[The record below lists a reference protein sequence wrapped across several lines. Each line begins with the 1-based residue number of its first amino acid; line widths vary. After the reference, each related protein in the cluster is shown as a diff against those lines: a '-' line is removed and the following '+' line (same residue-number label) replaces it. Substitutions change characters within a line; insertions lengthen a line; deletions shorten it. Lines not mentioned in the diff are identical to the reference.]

1 MNEIVDLSMLDW
13 SRGQFALTA
22 FYHWLFVPLTLG
34 ITFILAIMETI
45 YYKTGDPEWKKI
57 TRFWMKVFGI
67 NFAIGVATGII
78 LEFQFG
84 TNWSYYSWFVGDIFG
99 APLAIEGIMAFFME
113 STFIAV
119 MFFGWDK
126 VSKRFHLVSTWL
138 TAIGANLSALW
149 ILVANAWMQNP
160 VGMQFNPD
168 TARNEMVNFWDVFLS
183 PMAINKFLHT
193 ISSGFVLAGVFI
205 IGVSAWFLLKQREV
219 PFAKKSILV
228 AAIFGFISS
237 LFLVTTGDGSARL
250 VAQNQPMKLA
260 AMEGLYQG
268 KNGAGLVAFGIFSPT
283 GTDPANDKLNDF
295 LFKIEIP
302 NALSYM
308 IHLDANAFVP
318 GVKDLLN
325 GNEKERMLSAADKIS
340 RGKMAIETLRNYK
353 NALTEGRKE
362 EALQMKDKFMS
373 KDFQNNY
380 FKYFGYGF
388 IKNSNELIPGIQ
400 LVFYSFHMMVILGSW
415 FLIFFF
421 LSIYFIVNNEIT
433 KRRLFLKIAILTIPL
448 VYLAQMAGWTVAEM
462 GRQPWVVQDLLPTVA
477 AVSNINAGAVM
488 VTFWLFAL
496 IFTLL
501 LVAEIKIMTKQIK
514 IGPNEGGH

>member
-1 MNEIVDLSMLDW
+1 MNEIVDLSLIDW

-22 FYHWLFVPLTLG
+22 LYHWLFVPLTLG

-138 TAIGANLSALW
+138 TAVGASLSALW

-168 TARNEMVNFWDVFLS
+168 TARNEMVNFWEVFLS

-193 ISSGFVLAGVFI
+193 ITSGFVLAGVFI
-205 IGVSAWFLLKQREV
+205 IGVSAWFLLKKREV
-219 PFAKKSILV
+219 TFAKKSILV
-228 AAIFGFISS
+228 AAIFGFLSS
-237 LFLVTTGDGSARL
+237 LFLITTGDGSAKL
-250 VAQNQPMKLA
+250 VAQKQPMKLA

-268 KNGAGLVAFGIFSPT
+268 KNGVGLVAFGIFSPT
-283 GTDPANDKLNDF
+283 KTDPEYDKLPDF

-308 IHLDANAFVP
+308 IHLDADAFVP

-325 GNEKERMLSAADKIS
+325 GNEKEGILATTDKIS

-353 NALTEGRKE
+353 NALKEGRKD
-362 EALQMKDKFMS
+362 EALQIKDKFMS
-373 KDFQNNY
+373 KDFQDNY

-388 IKNSNELIPGIQ
+388 LTNANDTIPGIQ
-400 LVFYSFHMMVILGSW
+400 LVFYSFHIMVILGSW
-415 FLIFFF
+415 FLMFFI
-421 LSIYFIVNNEIT
+421 LSIYFVVNNEIAR
-433 KRRLFLKIAILTIPL
+433 RRLFLKIAIITIPL
-448 VYLAQMAGWTVAEM
+448 VYIAQMAGWTVAEV

-477 AVSNINAGAVM
+477 AVSSISAGSVI
-488 VTFWLFAL
+488 VTFWLFAFVFTILL
-496 IFTLL
+496 I
-501 LVAEIKIMTKQIK
+501 AEVKIMTTQIK
-514 IGPNEGGH
+514 IGPKDGGH

>member
-1 MNEIVDLSMLDW
+1 
-13 SRGQFALTA
+13 
-22 FYHWLFVPLTLG
+22 
-34 ITFILAIMETI
+34 
-45 YYKTGDPEWKKI
+45 
-57 TRFWMKVFGI
+57 
-67 NFAIGVATGII
+67 
-78 LEFQFG
+78 
-84 TNWSYYSWFVGDIFG
+84 
-99 APLAIEGIMAFFME
+99 ME

-205 IGVSAWFLLKQREV
+205 IGVSAWFLLKKREV

-228 AAIFGFISS
+228 AAIFGFLSS

-250 VAQNQPMKLA
+250 VAEKQPMKLA
-260 AMEGLYQG
+260 AMEGLYTG
-268 KNGAGLVAFGIFSPT
+268 KNGVGLVAFGIFSPT
-283 GTDPANDKLNDF
+283 KTDPENEKLHDF
-295 LFKIEIP
+295 IFKIEIP

-308 IHLDANAFVP
+308 IHRDANAFVP

-325 GNEKERMLSAADKIS
+325 GNEAVGIISATDKIS

-353 NALTEGRKE
+353 NALSEGRKD
-362 EALQMKDKFMS
+362 EALQLREKFMS
-373 KDFQNNY
+373 KDFQDNY

-388 IKNSNELIPGIQ
+388 LKNANDIIPSIP
-400 LVFYSFHMMVILGSW
+400 LVFYSFHIMVILGSW
-415 FLIFFF
+415 FLLFFI
-421 LSIYFIVNNEIT
+421 LSIYLIVNDDIT
-433 KRRLFLKIAILTIPL
+433 KRRLFLKITIFTIPL
-448 VYLAQMAGWTVAEM
+448 VYIAQMAGWTVAEV
-462 GRQPWVVQDLLPTVA
+462 GRQPWVVQDLLPTMA
-477 AVSNINAGAVM
+477 AVSNIDAGAVI

-501 LVAEIKIMTKQIK
+501 LIAEIKIMIAQIK
-514 IGPNEGGH
+514 IGPKEGGH

>member
-1 MNEIVDLSMLDW
+1 
-13 SRGQFALTA
+13 
-22 FYHWLFVPLTLG
+22 
-34 ITFILAIMETI
+34 
-45 YYKTGDPEWKKI
+45 
-57 TRFWMKVFGI
+57 
-67 NFAIGVATGII
+67 
-78 LEFQFG
+78 
-84 TNWSYYSWFVGDIFG
+84 
-99 APLAIEGIMAFFME
+99 
-113 STFIAV
+113 
-119 MFFGWDK
+119 
-126 VSKRFHLVSTWL
+126 
-138 TAIGANLSALW
+138 
-149 ILVANAWMQNP
+149 
-160 VGMQFNPD
+160 
-168 TARNEMVNFWDVFLS
+168 
-183 PMAINKFLHT
+183 MAINKFLHT